1 MRTSIRSL
9 LVSACLGAL
18 LAAGC
23 TVSAPGTAAPDAS
36 RDAASEAAAN
46 APAPAPDPVPT
57 PTPAP
62 DQLIAEPVPTAAPP
76 MSDPLPPERMPSPVA
91 IDYSC
96 RADADCAVKNVGN
109 CCGMLPACVNKDSRT
124 DPAAVQAECARSG
137 LSSVCGF
144 VDIQACSC
152 VSNRCEAQSSAGGV
166 TR

>member
-1 MRTSIRSL
+1 MRISIRT
-9 LVSACLGAL
+9 LVVSTCLGTL
-18 LAAGC
+18 MAAGC
-23 TVSAPGTAAPDAS
+23 TVTAPGTAATDAP
-36 RDAASEAAAN
+36 RDAATEAAAST
-46 APAPAPDPVPT
+46 PAPAPTPTPDQPVTEPVPT
-57 PTPAP
+57 P
-62 DQLIAEPVPTAAPP
+62 APP
-76 MSDPLPPERMPSPVA
+76 MSDPMPPERMPSPVT

-109 CCGMLPACVNKDSRT
+109 CCGMMPACVNKDSRT

-144 VDIQACSC
+144 ADIQACSC